1 MRTSAST
8 SASTTASTSAST
20 AAPASAA
27 SRGRAL
33 GGGLAFPASLVVL
46 LIIMVPLLQLVRYSF
61 NHFDPAEMMQEAFT
75 AENYARFFADPYYRD
90 VFLATL
96 GVAALCTVLALALG
110 FPVAYFLARTNSR
123 YKSLFVILLVF
134 PLMVGSVV
142 RAAGWMVILGNAG
155 IVNAVLKGL
164 GLIEHSLQLMYTPLA
179 VIIGTTAVVMPY
191 LILTLQSV
199 LEGMDFSVEEA
210 ARNLGAGFFTTFRRV
225 VLPIAAPGVAA
236 GTMLV
241 FILCMNAYATPVL
254 LGGTGLTMMA
264 PALYDQITRASNW
277 PFGSAMALI
286 LVCATLL
293 MALLSNWLIHR
304 RYVKTMAS

>member
-1 MRTSAST
+1 MTASASVP
-8 SASTTASTSAST
+8 AST
-20 AAPASAA
+20 AASTARRVPLGAS
-27 SRGRAL
+27 
-33 GGGLAFPASLVVL
+33 LAFPASLVVL

-61 NHFDPAEMMQEAFT
+61 NHFDPSEMMQQAYT
-75 AENYARFFADPYYRD
+75 LENYTRFFADPYYRN
-90 VFLATL
+90 VFLTTI
-96 GVAALCTVLALALG
+96 GVAALCTVLALVLG
-110 FPVAYFLARTNSR
+110 FPVAYFLARTESR
-123 YKSLFVILLVF
+123 HKSLFVILLVF

-155 IVNAVLKGL
+155 IVNAVLKRL
-164 GLIEHSLQLMYTPLA
+164 GLIEHSLQLMYTPTA
-179 VIIGTTAVVMPY
+179 VVIGTTAVVMPY

-210 ARNLGAGFFTTFRRV
+210 ARNLGANFFTTFRRV

-277 PFGSAMALI
+277 PFGAAMALI

>member
-1 MRTSAST
+1 MRH
-8 SASTTASTSAST
+8 
-20 AAPASAA
+20 APIPAA
-27 SRGRAL
+27 SPAVQGSRAL
-33 GGGLAFPASLVVL
+33 GAGLAFPASLVVM
-46 LIIMVPLLQLVRYSF
+46 LIIMVPLLMLVRYSF
-61 NHFDPAEMMQEAFT
+61 NHFDPGEMMQQAFT
-75 AENYARFFADPYYRD
+75 GENYVRFFADPYYRE
-90 VFLATL
+90 VFLTTI
-96 GVAALCTVLALALG
+96 GVAALCTVLALVLG
-110 FPVAYFLARTNSR
+110 FPVAYFLAKTTSR
-123 YKSLFVILLVF
+123 YKSLFIILLVF
-134 PLMVGSVV
+134 PLMVGNVV

-155 IVNAVLKGL
+155 VVNTVLKAL
-164 GLIEHSLQLMYTPLA
+164 GLVTESVQLMYTPAA
-179 VIIGTTAVVMPY
+179 VVIGTTAVVMPY

-199 LEGMDFSVEEA
+199 LEGIDFSVEEA

-293 MALLSNWLIHR
+293 MAVLSNWLIHR
-304 RYVKTMAS
+304 RYVRTMAS

>member
-1 MRTSAST
+1 MSAS
-8 SASTTASTSAST
+8 ASV
-20 AAPASAA
+20 PASSATPAA
-27 SRGRAL
+27 RAL
-33 GGGLAFPASLVVL
+33 PLGAGLAFPASLVVL

-61 NHFDPAEMMQEAFT
+61 NHFDPTEMMQQAFT
-75 AENYARFFADPYYRD
+75 LENYARFFADAYYRN
-90 VFLATL
+90 VFLTTV
-96 GVAALCTVLALALG
+96 GVAALCTVLALVLG
-110 FPVAYFLARTNSR
+110 FPVAYFLARTESR

-155 IVNAVLKGL
+155 IVNAVLKRL
-164 GLIEHSLQLMYTPLA
+164 GLIEHSVQLMYTPTA
-179 VIIGTTAVVMPY
+179 VVIGTTAVVMPY

-210 ARNLGAGFFTTFRRV
+210 ARNLGASFFTTFRRI

-264 PALYDQITRASNW
+264 PALYDQISRASNW

>member
-8 SASTTASTSAST
+8 SASTTAST

-277 PFGSAMALI
+277 PFGSTMALI